1 MKANITKTV
10 MVRKFSAHLESG
22 LKVLGMQE
30 PSSKPN
36 LKFVYELNGDDIS
49 YRERLFLERANRLGA
64 HAVYFYNVDQDEGK
78 KLPQVYIYDKENITK
93 GLSLGDIH
101 RNIWSSSEVKIF
113 MVISKDEIT
122 IFDSSKPVTFKKNSE
137 DIEPTIFETINI
149 ANKATEEY
157 RKIEKYYAKNIDKG
171 FFWKELE
178 DSFSNKNSSYNLLLE
193 ELRNAKKEILKGFTD
208 DSEKKLVKKLI
219 IACIFIKYLEDR
231 RDENARTVFPKSYF
245 QDNYQSENFIDV
257 IRKNKLPQLLEDLKK
272 HFNGHVFK
280 FVEDNKDAIDK
291 LDKEVLIDFLSGEAD
306 GKQLLL
312 WRKYS
317 FQYLPIEFISAI
329 YEDFIEESSKKKD
342 GAFILHPIL

>member
-122 IFDSSKPVTFKKNSE
+122 IFDSSKPR
-137 DIEPTIFETINI
+137 NI
-149 ANKATEEY
+149 
-157 RKIEKYYAKNIDKG
+157 
-171 FFWKELE
+171 
-178 DSFSNKNSSYNLLLE
+178 
-193 ELRNAKKEILKGFTD
+193 
-208 DSEKKLVKKLI
+208 
-219 IACIFIKYLEDR
+219 
-231 RDENARTVFPKSYF
+231 
-245 QDNYQSENFIDV
+245 
-257 IRKNKLPQLLEDLKK
+257 
-272 HFNGHVFK
+272 
-280 FVEDNKDAIDK
+280 
-291 LDKEVLIDFLSGEAD
+291 
-306 GKQLLL
+306 
-312 WRKYS
+312 
-317 FQYLPIEFISAI
+317 
-329 YEDFIEESSKKKD
+329 
-342 GAFILHPIL
+342 